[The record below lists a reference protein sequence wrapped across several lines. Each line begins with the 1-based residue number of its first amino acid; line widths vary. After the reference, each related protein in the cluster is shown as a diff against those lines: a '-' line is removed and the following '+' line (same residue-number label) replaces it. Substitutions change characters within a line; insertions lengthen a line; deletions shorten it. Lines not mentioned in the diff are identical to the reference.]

1 MKYLI
6 IVNNLSFFNFSLQE
20 EYNSIIA
27 SAQSLLNVLI
37 ELFVKYV
44 IIKTSK
50 GIYLLLRREGEKNIL
65 ILLKLIE
72 DKLKEYEKS
81 INNGRLF

>member
-1 MKYLI
+1 LKYLI
-6 IVNNLSFFNFSLQE
+6 IVNNLSFFIFSLQE
-20 EYNSIIA
+20 ENDSIID
-27 SAQSLLNVLI
+27 SAQSLLKVLI

-44 IIKTSK
+44 IIKTSR

-72 DKLKEYEKS
+72 DKLKE
-81 INNGRLF
+81 

>member
-1 MKYLI
+1 LKYLI
-6 IVNNLSFFNFSLQE
+6 IVNNLSFFIFSLQE

-27 SAQSLLNVLI
+27 SAQSLLKVLI

-44 IIKTSK
+44 IIKTSR

-72 DKLKEYEKS
+72 DKLKE
-81 INNGRLF
+81 

>member
-1 MKYLI
+1 MSKI
-6 IVNNLSFFNFSLQE
+6 EQKVGSPEKPLSDLGQLSYGSYWSE
-20 EYNSIIA
+20 I
-27 SAQSLLNVLI
+27 LLNVLI

>member
-1 MKYLI
+1 LKYLI
-6 IVNNLSFFNFSLQE
+6 IVNNLSFFIFSLQE

-44 IIKTSK
+44 IIKTSR

-72 DKLKEYEKS
+72 DKLKE
-81 INNGRLF
+81 